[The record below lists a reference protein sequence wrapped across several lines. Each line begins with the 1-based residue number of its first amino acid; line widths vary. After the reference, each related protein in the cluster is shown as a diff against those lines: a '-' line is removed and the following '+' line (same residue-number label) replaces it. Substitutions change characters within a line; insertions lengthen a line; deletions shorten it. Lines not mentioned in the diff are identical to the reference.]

1 MVNLTEEINLY
12 RLWHQ
17 EEQAVLC
24 LHSTPGEEGKEP
36 GVVDQ
41 RRGKKAVPS
50 NRKGMPKPRRTR
62 AENSRGPE
70 VCGRNKN
77 ICDGKQQELKVQR

>member
-1 MVNLTEEINLY
+1 MVNLTEETNLY

-24 LHSTPGEEGKEP
+24 LYSTPGEEGKEQ

-41 RRGKKAVPS
+41 WRGKKAVS
-50 NRKGMPKPRRTR
+50 GNRKGMPKPQRTR
-62 AENSRGPE
+62 AMNSRGPE

-77 ICDGKQQELKVQR
+77 ICDGKQQELKV